1 MRNWNVIVHGGTR
14 STRGFLEG
22 NMGPNFATLSTVFYF
37 ILCKYSPGSDK
48 IARSSANHTVR
59 YSTYLLK
66 VLDQYKYM
74 SKAAACFIILKR
86 LYDLTQP

>member
-48 IARSSANHTVR
+48 IARSSANPYGKIFNISVEGVGSIQVHEQGGG
-59 YSTYLLK
+59 
-66 VLDQYKYM
+66 VLHYPKE
-74 SKAAACFIILKR
+74 AV
-86 LYDLTQP
+86 